1 MEQTKTHWKKLR
13 NNDYLGAWILE
24 PGQDMILTIKKVERG
39 IVATADG
46 KKEDESVM
54 YFQEDVKPL
63 VLNVTNS
70 KQIAKLYDSNYVEDW
85 EGKSIQIYSAKVRA
99 FKETVDAIRIRD
111 FKPCECADCHKEIK
125 PFQNMNSKQ
134 LSLYTQKNYK
144 RPLCAECAQKAA
156 EKK

>member
-1 MEQTKTHWKKLR
+1 MTQLTHWKKLR

-24 PGQDMILTIKKVERG
+24 PGQDMILTIKNVERG
-39 IVATADG
+39 IVTTADG
-46 KKEDESVM
+46 KKEDETVM

-70 KQIAKLYDSNYVEDW
+70 KQIAKIYNTPYVEEW
-85 EGKSIQIYSAKVRA
+85 EGKKIQIYSAKVRA

-111 FKPCECADCHKEIK
+111 FNPCQCADCKKEIQAFRDMDPIK
-125 PFQNMNSKQ
+125 M
-134 LSLYTQKNYK
+134 SLYTQKNYK

-156 EKK
+156 NKK